1 MYYFFWADLLKE
13 LHMITIDTLTVFFGW
28 CSVINI
34 GILVFA
40 AFILMILKEPIS
52 RLHSKLFGLNQESL
66 PLIYFRY
73 LGNYKIAILMFNL
86 VPYIALKVMI

>member
-1 MYYFFWADLLKE
+1 
-13 LHMITIDTLTVFFGW
+13 MITIDTLTVFFGW

-34 GILVFA
+34 GMLVFA
-40 AFILMILKEPIS
+40 AIILMILKEPIS
-52 RLHSKLFGLNQESL
+52 RLHSKLFELNQESL

>member
-1 MYYFFWADLLKE
+1 
-13 LHMITIDTLTVFFGW
+13 MITIDTLTVFFGW
-28 CSVINI
+28 CSAINI
-34 GILVFA
+34 GMLIFTTM
-40 AFILMILKEPIS
+40 ILMIMKEPIS